1 LKQIAET
8 NVFEMKKLIKN
19 NKGRN
24 SKKNVEK
31 TKYVQKVFFM
41 GFERQQLVGKVKNN
55 IMTVK
60 EMG

>member
-1 LKQIAET
+1 
-8 NVFEMKKLIKN
+8 MKKLIKI

-31 TKYVQKVFFM
+31 IKYVQKVFFM